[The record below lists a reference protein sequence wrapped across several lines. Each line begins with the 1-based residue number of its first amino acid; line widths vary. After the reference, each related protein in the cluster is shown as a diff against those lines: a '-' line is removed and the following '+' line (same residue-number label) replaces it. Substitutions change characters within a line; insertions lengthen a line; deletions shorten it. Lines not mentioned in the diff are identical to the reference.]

1 MKTKVINTSGAEK
14 HFGFL
19 PPHGRTLADNGE
31 ETYDGDLRSVL
42 GSGRRRYNR
51 SREIAALDAACAAG
65 DICMVEVAES
75 CCASSSAP

>member
-19 PPHGRTLADNGE
+19 PPHGQTLGDNE
-31 ETYDGDLRSVL
+31 SVILDGDLRSVL

-51 SREIAALDAACAAG
+51 SRELAALDTACEDG
-65 DICMVEVAES
+65 DVCLVEVDES